1 MEAAT
6 TAIQGFWNVGNPPPM
21 YMNCKLILLTHGGV
35 IVIGKWGDDIKA
47 WSPCPKYK
55 DYLLSNN
62 NTFVIEEPRIKEIRT
77 FVALLKHTKRRNTW
91 HAMKAEWTS

>member
-6 TAIQGFWNVGNPPPM
+6 TAIRGFWNVGDPPAM
-21 YMNCKLILLTHGGV
+21 YRNCKLILLTHGGV
-35 IVIGKWGDDIKA
+35 IVVGKWGEDIKA

-55 DYLLSNN
+55 DYLVNN
-62 NTFVIEEPRIKEIRT
+62 KDTKKPRT
-77 FVALLKHTKRRNTW
+77 FFTKLKNTW